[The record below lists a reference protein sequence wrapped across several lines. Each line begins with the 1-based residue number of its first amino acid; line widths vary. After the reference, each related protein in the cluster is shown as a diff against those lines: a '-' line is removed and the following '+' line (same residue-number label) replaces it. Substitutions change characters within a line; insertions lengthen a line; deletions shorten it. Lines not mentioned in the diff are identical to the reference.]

1 MNEMDIQF
9 DDLIVPLVS
18 LGSVYGSIYPEMTQ
32 NDSSD
37 VFVSP
42 CSNLRL

>member
-9 DDLIVPLVS
+9 DDLIVSLVS

>member
-18 LGSVYGSIYPEMTQ
+18 LGLVYGSIYPEMTQ